1 MPLSLNF
8 NLLWSHQSS
17 FFGVGFGFDAE
28 LSSTVQDQRLSM
40 ITEPEAGMPQHSE
53 SIGEQVS
60 GLLLATAWLD
70 LCYVRK
76 NDPSPSDL

>member
-1 MPLSLNF
+1 M
-8 NLLWSHQSS
+8 LWSRQSS
-17 FFGVGFGFDAE
+17 SFGVGFGCDAE

-40 ITEPEAGMPQHSE
+40 ITEPEVGMPQHSE
-53 SIGEQVS
+53 SIVEQVS
-60 GLLLATAWLD
+60 GLLFATSWLD